1 MKGDTVTKSV
11 TGNTIGSLR
20 AGMDGGLLD
29 PVDLVRE
36 ALARLAGVEDQ
47 IQAFAAVFAEEALAV
62 AQQQREST
70 ANPGPLAGIPV
81 VVKDIYDVAGY
92 CTGNGSLGAP
102 QHVAAEDAEA
112 VRRLR
117 QAGAIILGKA
127 TTHEYAYGVA
137 TPPTR
142 NPWSLDRIPGG
153 SSGGTGAAIAAG
165 VATAG
170 LGTDTGG
177 SIRIPAAL
185 CGVTGFKPTFG
196 LVSRRGVS
204 ALSSTLDHTGP
215 LGRTVDDTVGLLDV
229 IAGHDPADPYSLT
242 GPVPDLRAEFGRGLS
257 DMTIGVAEAY
267 FCDRLTPDVAAAFE
281 DAVQLLESAGATV
294 KPVAFTAVELCPHVV
309 DVVCGVE
316 AATWHAIQDGTD
328 RSKFGAEVQEALRIG
343 AAYTGVEYLRALSDR
358 AAVIAGMTAMFD
370 SGVDLLAS
378 PTIAMTAPSVGAT
391 EVTLGSRPVS
401 LLDGINALTV
411 PANVTGM
418 PALTVPAG
426 FGGDGLPIGLQL
438 MGRPGADATV
448 LAAGRAFEALAGCV
462 DVAPAL

>member
-1 MKGDTVTKSV
+1 MTEAVTESAV
-11 TGNTIGSLR
+11 EPAIETIPQLR
-20 AGMDGGLLD
+20 AQLEGGEIT
-29 PVDLVRE
+29 PVGLVRR
-36 ALARLAGVEDQ
+36 ALARIAQVEDE

-62 AQQQREST
+62 AQESSLQS
-70 ANPGPLAGIPV
+70 GPLWGIPV

-92 CTGNGSLGAP
+92 RTGNGSLGAP
-102 QHVAAEDAEA
+102 EHPAPRDAEA

-117 QAGAIILGKA
+117 AAGAIILGKA
-127 TTHEYAYGVA
+127 TTHEYAYGVT

-165 VATAG
+165 VTAAG

-185 CGVTGFKPTFG
+185 CGVTGHKPTFG

-215 LGRTVDDTVGLLDV
+215 LGRTVDDTVALLEV
-229 IAGHDPADPYSLT
+229 IAGHDPADPYSSAA
-242 GPVPDLRAEFGRGLS
+242 PIPDFRAEFGRTFTGL
-257 DMTIGVAEAY
+257 TVGVAEPY
-267 FCDRLTPDVAAAFE
+267 FCDRLAPDVAAAFT
-281 DAVQLLESAGATV
+281 DAIHTLERAGATV
-294 KPVAFTAVELCPHVV
+294 TSVQFTDVDLCPRIV

-316 AATWHAIQDGTD
+316 AAAWHAAQTGMAPE
-328 RSKFGAEVQEALRIG
+328 RFGAEVQDALRVG
-343 AAYTGVEYLRALSDR
+343 ASYTGVEYLEARRAR
-358 AAVIAGMTAMFD
+358 CAVIAGMNAMFD
-370 SGVDLLAS
+370 SGPDLLIS
-378 PTIAMTAPSVGAT
+378 PTIAMTAPPYGSTHV
-391 EVTLGSRPVS
+391 ELGGRTVPV
-401 LLDGINALTV
+401 LAGINALTV

-426 FGGDGLPIGLQL
+426 FGSDGLPIGLQF

-448 LAAGRAFEALAGCV
+448 LAAGRAFEGIAGFV
-462 DVAPAL
+462 NRTPTL